1 MHQSNKSKYINSPI
15 CGYCKKYVLNV
26 LYQKNIKKQGYKE
39 EISMIN
45 VKINQYTK
53 INAFITDCLS
63 KDNLKT
69 LSNELSCYE
78 PYLPDLYESDYSFS
92 LIKTYP
98 KTHPLNGL
106 CLYCDSSDSMLL
118 ILKDDRI
125 LGFSS
130 YFSYYRKTSEI
141 SVLVDPDFRRHKI
154 GSTLVFEIINKINQ
168 LNNIETDCEKESSDY
183 DDNSRDKE
191 FDHPSC
197 ILLTGSNESF
207 ANYCGFSYSHSEHF
221 MQYDISKKSIKSTK
235 ENNIRFDCHKNKNGH
250 MTISM
255 YLNDKRVSRLR
266 LDFFDSY
273 INISKVYTNKA
284 YRKKGY
290 AGMLLKYVI
299 TNIADK
305 NLLLQVSGSNTTAI
319 HAYLRAGFTFIHT
332 IDYYG
337 NDD

>member
-1 MHQSNKSKYINSPI
+1 
-15 CGYCKKYVLNV
+15 
-26 LYQKNIKKQGYKE
+26 
-39 EISMIN
+39 MID

-53 INAFITDCLS
+53 INAFIKDCLS
-63 KDNLKT
+63 KNNLKT
-69 LSNELSCYE
+69 ISDELSCYE
-78 PYLPDLYESDYSFS
+78 PYLPDLYESDYDFS
-92 LIKTYP
+92 LIKTYN

-106 CLYCDSSDSMLL
+106 CLYCDNSGSMLM

-154 GSTLVFEIINKINQ
+154 GSTLVFEIIDKINEQ
-168 LNNIETDCEKESSDY
+168 NNTESDCKNESADY
-183 DDNSRDKE
+183 HDNSKDIE
-191 FDHPSC
+191 SDCPSC
-197 ILLTGSNESF
+197 ILLTGQNESF
-207 ANYCGFSYSHSEHF
+207 AKYCGFSYSHSEHF
-221 MQYDISKKSIKSTK
+221 MQYDISKKGIMDTK
-235 ENNIRFDCHKNKNGH
+235 QNNIRFDCHKSKDGH

-255 YLNDKRVSRLR
+255 YLKDKRVSRLR

-284 YRKKGY
+284 FRKKGY
-290 AGMLLKYVI
+290 AGILLKYVI

-332 IDYYG
+332 TDYYE
-337 NDD
+337 NAD